1 MSSCANLILWQLRSI
16 VLASAVQ
23 ALMEGRSAQAT
34 ATKAWSCP
42 EQFMSLLLRACERHG
57 VDPALAAAVA
67 KAESGFNAHAVSP
80 AGAKGVMQLMDS
92 TARALGVRDPFDPT
106 ENIEAGVRLLASLL
120 RQFQD
125 ERLALAAYNAG
136 PRAVLDSGGVP
147 SIPETQE
154 FVRRVLAYRSEYS
167 RISYQA

>member
-1 MSSCANLILWQLRSI
+1 
-16 VLASAVQ
+16 
-23 ALMEGRSAQAT
+23 
-34 ATKAWSCP
+34 
-42 EQFMSLLLRACERHG
+42 
-57 VDPALAAAVA
+57 
-67 KAESGFNAHAVSP
+67 
-80 AGAKGVMQLMDS
+80 MQLMDS